1 MLTEPMAPHSKTSGY
16 KSKFVIYAALGGNIL
31 VALTKLAAAWWT
43 GSSAM
48 LSEGIHSVVDSG
60 NELLLLYGMWR
71 ASRPADR
78 SHPLGHGR
86 ELYFWSFVVALL
98 VFALGACVSIAQGI
112 RHALHPEPIENVNVT
127 YVVLGL
133 SFLFDGA
140 SWLITLRSLKSK
152 KGYAALLDE
161 IHESKDPPSFI
172 VLFEDSAALIGLAL
186 AFIGIYLSQRLELP
200 VLDGVASI
208 AIGLVL
214 ALAALALAR
223 ETKGLLIGEPATQ
236 GIIDSI
242 VKLAAGHSGITH
254 ADTVFT
260 VHLSP
265 EQILVAL
272 SVEFADELRTPDI
285 ENAVIDLEKRVHNAH
300 PAVVAVFIKPQTSGR
315 YQELVAARLDGAMD

>member
-1 MLTEPMAPHSKTSGY
+1 MAPRSKTASF
-16 KSKFVIYAALGGNIL
+16 KSRFVIYAALAGNVL
-31 VALTKLAAAWWT
+31 VAATKLAAAWWT

-48 LSEGIHSVVDSG
+48 LSEGIHSIVDSG

-71 ASRPADR
+71 ASRPPDR
-78 SHPLGHGR
+78 KHPLGHGR

-112 RHALHPEPIENVNVT
+112 RHVLHPEPIENVLVS

-133 SFLFDGA
+133 SFVFDGA
-140 SWLITLRSLKSK
+140 SWIVTMRSLKSK
-152 KGYAALLDE
+152 QGYSALLDE
-161 IHESKDPPSFI
+161 IHDSKDPPSFI

-186 AFIGIYLSQRLELP
+186 AFIGIYLSQRLSMP
-200 VLDGVASI
+200 VLDGAASI

-223 ETKGLLIGEPATQ
+223 ETKGLLIGEPANQ
-236 GIIDSI
+236 GIVDSI

-254 ADTVFT
+254 ANQVFT

-265 EQILVAL
+265 DQILVAL

-285 ENAVIDLEKRVHNAH
+285 ENAVIELEQRVQRAH
-300 PAVVAVFIKPQTSGR
+300 PAVVAVFIKPQTCGR
-315 YQELVAARLDGAMD
+315 YQELVGRRLSELND